1 MLAGVLTAL
10 SIFVSVQLLVAFC
23 SLCNASRKRSHQPSA
38 ILLLG
43 GDPEREWLALEL
55 VAGRHLHARSGGDI
69 AEVHKQAARKLK
81 AAGVCA
87 ALTDSSIPVFV
98 SSPGT
103 DVFAA
108 CQAAGGCAKRMRL
121 DTTATD
127 TLSNFTSL
135 AHIFYGRNDRRVL
148 VLTSSSHED
157 RARAVARVVLEAGCD
172 IATTVVGLPCS
183 SSPENTMRRLRDLA
197 RAMLWLLTG
206 T

>member
-1 MLAGVLTAL
+1 M
-10 SIFVSVQLLVAFC
+10 
-23 SLCNASRKRSHQPSA
+23 
-38 ILLLG
+38 
-43 GDPEREWLALEL
+43 EL
-55 VAGRHLHARSGGDI
+55 VAGKHLRTRSGGRD
-69 AEVHKQAARKLK
+69 AEVLQQAAHKLK

-87 ALTDSSIPVFV
+87 ALTDSSVPVFV

-103 DVFAA
+103 NISAA
-108 CQAAGGCAKRMRL
+108 CQAAGGCAKRVRL

-135 AHIFYGRNDRRVL
+135 SPIFYGRDDRRVL

-157 RARAVARVVLEAGCD
+157 RARDVARVVLEAGCG
-172 IATTVVGLPCS
+172 IATTVIGLPCS